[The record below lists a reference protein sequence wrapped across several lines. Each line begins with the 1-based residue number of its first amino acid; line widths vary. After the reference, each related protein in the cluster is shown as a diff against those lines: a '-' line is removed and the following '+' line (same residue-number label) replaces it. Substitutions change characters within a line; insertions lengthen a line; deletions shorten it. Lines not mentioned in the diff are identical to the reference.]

1 MKLKELTKQ
10 RDEIKIM
17 EGKHNEE
24 IQTMRDQMSQI
35 ISMIQHN
42 PKLTQVK
49 PDALL
54 KKNFS

>member
-35 ISMIQHN
+35 LTMLQLNS
-42 PKLTQVK
+42 KLTQVK
-49 PDALL
+49 PTGLL
-54 KKNFS
+54 KNFS

>member
-35 ISMIQHN
+35 LTMLQLNS
-42 PKLTQVK
+42 KLTQVK
-49 PDALL
+49 PTALL
-54 KKNFS
+54 KNFS

>member
-17 EGKHNEE
+17 EGKHSEE

-35 ISMIQHN
+35 LTMLQLNS
-42 PKLTQVK
+42 KLTQVK
-49 PDALL
+49 PTALL
-54 KKNFS
+54 KNFS

>member
-17 EGKHNEE
+17 EGKHSEE

-35 ISMIQHN
+35 LTMLQLNS
-42 PKLTQVK
+42 KLTQVK
-49 PDALL
+49 PTGLL
-54 KKNFS
+54 KNFS

>member
-35 ISMIQHN
+35 LTMLQLNS
-42 PKLTQVK
+42 KLMQVK
-49 PDALL
+49 PTALL
-54 KKNFS
+54 KNFS